1 MCCKSLSCAWKQGHA
16 LVLVGRLP
24 EGTPRRC
31 LRRRGPEAPST
42 RKDKRLT
49 LQVPVED
56 RVDSILGQY
65 KAATQRRGAG
75 RLQGAALCDKAESAE
90 TRELHQVN
98 QRVPKQAVSSPA
110 IYESGGDRGASR
122 GACGATESGTVG
134 RALIPIGSD
143 LKPIRLCWNSKLRTA
158 CVDVVEYGARGQAMG
173 ELQALLP
180 RGKLA
185 SVKPQARAKPG
196 SCKWRYQGKRR
207 RWLRSGCSRR
217 HRDEVL

>member
-1 MCCKSLSCAWKQGHA
+1 MSDDDDEAGSTDNHERKSQQGDGAYALCTYGMCCKSLSCAWKQGHA
-16 LVLVGRLP
+16 LVLGGRPP

-56 RVDSILGQY
+56 RVDSILGQF
-65 KAATQRRGAG
+65 KAATRRREAG
-75 RLQGAALCDKAESAE
+75 WQGAALCDKAESAE

-122 GACGATESGTVG
+122 GACGATASGTVG
-134 RALIPIGSD
+134 
-143 LKPIRLCWNSKLRTA
+143 
-158 CVDVVEYGARGQAMG
+158 
-173 ELQALLP
+173 
-180 RGKLA
+180 
-185 SVKPQARAKPG
+185 
-196 SCKWRYQGKRR
+196 
-207 RWLRSGCSRR
+207 
-217 HRDEVL
+217 